1 MHYKFL
7 LFLLAVFSGFS
18 EDIEVHLK
26 TSVQATPVYV
36 TRINTD
42 PSQYDWRYCDD
53 LRNVLEFDLK
63 TGGFAIPLAI
73 RDEWEQSF
81 CWPDVRK
88 DFDLALWKQK
98 KIPFILTMTIQK
110 NSLQLTAFN
119 IEKGTSKRYPEFS
132 LTGKIDDD
140 RKHLH
145 KLSDQIHKD
154 LFGVEGIASLRLI
167 YSQRVKDEEDHWFSE
182 IWMSEADGG
191 NSKQMTFENAYCIT
205 PSFYPNTA
213 GLLDPSFFF
222 VSYKQGQSKIY
233 RSSLKNPKPEQVLE
247 LRGNQLLPSLN
258 AKGTQMAFIADAAG
272 RPDLFLQTFDTAGR
286 ALGKSRQLYSCPRAT
301 QASPTFSPTGKK
313 LAFVSDKDG
322 PPRIYLIAV
331 LSSKDTK
338 RLHPFL
344 LTRKNRE
351 NTSPSWSPDGGKLA
365 YSAKVDGV
373 RQIWIYDFE
382 TEEEFSLTIG
392 PDNKENPSWAPDSFH
407 LVYNTDDEE
416 EGQLFL
422 INLNHRESVQLTK
435 GPGQKRFANW
445 ETRQEMRNPLH

>member
-1 MHYKFL
+1 MRYKFL
-7 LFLLAVFSGFS
+7 FFLFALVGFS
-18 EDIEVHLK
+18 EEIEVLLK
-26 TSVQATPVYV
+26 TEAKTTPLYV
-36 TRINTD
+36 TRIHTD
-42 PSQYDWRYCDD
+42 PSQYDWRYFDD
-53 LRNVLEFDLK
+53 LRSALEFDVK
-63 TGGFAIPLAI
+63 TGGFANVISI
-73 RDEWEQSF
+73 QDEWEQTVH
-81 CWPDVRK
+81 WPDARK
-88 DFDLALWKQK
+88 DFDLAYWKRQ
-98 KIPFILTMTIQK
+98 KIPIVLTLNVQK

-119 IEKGTSKRYPEFS
+119 IENGTSKRYSEFS
-132 LTGKIDDD
+132 LTGRLDED

-167 YSQRVKDEEDHWFSE
+167 YSQRTKDEETHWLSE
-182 IWMSEADGG
+182 VWISDADG
-191 NSKQMTFENAYCIT
+191 NNAKQMTFENAYCVT

-213 GLLDPSFFF
+213 GLADPSFFF

-233 RSSLKNPKPEQVLE
+233 RASLKNPTPEQVLE

-272 RPDLFLQTFDTAGR
+272 RPDLFLQTFDPAGR
-286 ALGKSRQLYSCPRAT
+286 TLGKSRQLYSCPRAT
-301 QASPTFSPTGKK
+301 QASPSFSPNGKK

-322 PPRIYLIAV
+322 PPRIYLIDV
-331 LSSKDTK
+331 LTPKDTK

-351 NTSPSWSPDGGKLA
+351 NTSPAWSPDGKKLA

-382 TEEEFSLTIG
+382 TEEEIPLTTG

-416 EGQLFL
+416 EGQIFL
-422 INLNHRESVQLTK
+422 LNLNQKESVQLTK

-445 ETRQEMRNPLH
+445 ETRQEIRNSLQ